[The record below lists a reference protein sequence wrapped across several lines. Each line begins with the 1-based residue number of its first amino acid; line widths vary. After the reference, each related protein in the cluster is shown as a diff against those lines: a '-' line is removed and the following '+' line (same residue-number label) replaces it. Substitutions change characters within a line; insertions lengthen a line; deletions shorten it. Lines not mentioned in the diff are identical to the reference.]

1 MTQLAYDKQ
10 RVAQQ
15 FSRAAG
21 SYAQHDQLQRLTG
34 KALMASLPQHCDS
47 LVDIGCGPAS
57 HSAELA
63 QYTQTY
69 LGIDLAAGMLAQA
82 QHCQPQLQW
91 LLADAEQLPLQHQ
104 SVAVIF
110 ANLALQWCNRLSAS
124 LQQCVSALQPRGQL
138 LFSTVLAGSMEPL
151 MSAMQQLDGQSHHN
165 RLLTQQQLQQQLAE
179 VEGITWRVEIQQ
191 YRISYPS
198 LSDMLADIKGIGAN
212 YTADRS
218 SGYFGK
224 ARWQALT
231 RRMENYRDDR
241 GLLQLNWNIALIY
254 GQKINSNSAEK
265 LI

>member
-1 MTQLAYDKQ
+1 MTQLGYDKH

-34 KALMASLPQHCDS
+34 KALMARLPQHCHS

-63 QYTQTY
+63 QHTQLY

-104 SVAVIF
+104 SVTVIF

-124 LQQCVSALQPRGQL
+124 LQQCVQALQPQGQL
-138 LFSTVLAGSMEPL
+138 LFSTVLNGSMEPL
-151 MSAMQQLDGQSHHN
+151 MSSMQQLDGNSHHN
-165 RLLTQQQLQQQLAE
+165 RLLTKQQLQQQLAE
-179 VEGITWRVEIQQ
+179 VAGISWQVEVHQ
-191 YRISYPS
+191 YRISYS
-198 LSDMLADIKGIGAN
+198 SVTAMLADIKGIGAN
-212 YTADRS
+212 YNADRS

-231 RRMENYRDDR
+231 QSMEKYRDSDD
-241 GLLQLNWNIALIY
+241 LLQLNWNIALIN
-254 GQKINSNSAEK
+254 GRKPVNNNRKS
-265 LI
+265 